1 MLHWGGSEMKIDWK
15 WLCVRFGLLMI
26 EYNYPHT
33 TNTFAKNGKSNI
45 KTAKRFNRNLSEHAP
60 NINGLNH
67 LAAQLRNS
75 FLCSTFIKKS
85 IKRGSTTTGGRWK
98 HTRNWKALSRYHL
111 YGPERIVVTF
121 RLSYAGEIEKK
132 TFGLF
137 WMPNFKKC
145 PVKCYFELQ
154 SFYGMVGWRW
164 SCRLIL
170 MRLNTKIEDGREF
183 SLQHIGLIYPLA
195 FLNWISA
202 TRVSHDLYAK
212 RVNYFVDALARFI

>member
-98 HTRNWKALSRYHL
+98 HTRNWKALSRVSFIRTRKNCGYIPVVIC
-111 YGPERIVVTF
+111 GRNRKKNVRIILDAKLQKVPCQM
-121 RLSYAGEIEKK
+121 
-132 TFGLF
+132 LF
-137 WMPNFKKC
+137 WIA
-145 PVKCYFELQ
+145 VLLW
-154 SFYGMVGWRW
+154 YGGLTMV
-164 SCRLIL
+164 
-170 MRLNTKIEDGREF
+170 M
-183 SLQHIGLIYPLA
+183 
-195 FLNWISA
+195 
-202 TRVSHDLYAK
+202 
-212 RVNYFVDALARFI
+212 

>member
-98 HTRNWKALSRYHL
+98 HTRNWKALSRVSFIRTRKNCGYI
-111 YGPERIVVTF
+111 PVVICGRNRKKKRSDYSGCQTSKSA
-121 RLSYAGEIEKK
+121 LSNVILNCSPSMVWWADDGHVDWYWCGWTLKLKMEGSSVCSIL
-132 TFGLF
+132 G
-137 WMPNFKKC
+137 
-145 PVKCYFELQ
+145 
-154 SFYGMVGWRW
+154 SF
-164 SCRLIL
+164 I
-170 MRLNTKIEDGREF
+170 
-183 SLQHIGLIYPLA
+183 H
-195 FLNWISA
+195 
-202 TRVSHDLYAK
+202 
-212 RVNYFVDALARFI
+212 